1 MHHHSFCSDNFQ
13 ARHLDR
19 AWTVIM
25 TCCVCVATQRVCVSL
40 AAALA
45 SETCREIRRLS
56 SPLFCVSLAGGE
68 STSPAASVT

>member
-56 SPLFCVSLAGGE
+56 SPFFVSPLQVVNQL
-68 STSPAASVT
+68 PLQRV